1 MKHTTEGVT
10 VSFRIPFILDNPLN
24 HLHTSEFSSIFRS
37 RTYRI
42 RKKNVFWYTVCT
54 EVWRL
59 TLKFNIIFAKQT
71 LININFIQ
79 NLFITRNFGILE
91 SFSKIQKI
99 NVDVF
104 KVAVPQNPVF
114 EFRVMLRASN
124 SEFNVLCSIHWIIFK
139 TDSINTFKIFVRLYN
154 LSWDN
159 LD

>member
-1 MKHTTEGVT
+1 M
-10 VSFRIPFILDNPLN
+10 
-24 HLHTSEFSSIFRS
+24 
-37 RTYRI
+37 
-42 RKKNVFWYTVCT
+42 
-54 EVWRL
+54 